1 MRSKWWSTFMTMMLG
16 VALAEGAAFAE
27 PPQEPAAA
35 SARIALPTGTSA
47 VRWTEEL
54 TTGEGSGELVRTREG
69 LLFEPYAVMRRP
81 EGQFQLTGLYTF
93 PARRLE
99 QPVDTIRPVLQAQ
112 SALGMGVEVDVRVRT
127 ANGAWTEWSTTRSG
141 EAVRLPRG
149 GTEVQVRLA
158 LQADEHGRGPVVR
171 EVKLEGTLEG
181 GTASL
186 SDVQTLATPLTY
198 RIYATRE
205 GLVGGTTANGHV
217 IKSYDRFVAL
227 PSRRALASNGGSEY
241 QVRICYPVTGKC
253 ATTSV
258 WDIGPWNTKD
268 DYWNVS
274 STREMWKDL
283 PQGKPEAQ
291 AAYQDGYNGG
301 YDQFGRRPAN
311 PAGIDIAD
319 GTFWTDL
326 GMSDNDWVNV
336 TYLWTSGGGT
346 STGLII
352 DSNNSSNDTTK
363 GYIEVSA
370 NWISASSTA
379 GYYGSGYYYA
389 STQAI
394 SDPATFWFYLPAA
407 ATKTI
412 DAWWTAGTNRSA
424 TAPFIVWNASGTKL
438 ATVNVN
444 QQLNGGQWNT
454 LGTWSFTAG
463 WNKVQL
469 SRWTTEDSVVIAD
482 AIQVR

>member
-1 MRSKWWSTFMTMMLG
+1 MRTKFRSTFMTMMLG
-16 VALAEGAAFAE
+16 VSLAGGTALAETPQQPAE
-27 PPQEPAAA
+27 ASLRATPPG
-35 SARIALPTGTSA
+35 SASA

-54 TTGEGSGELVRTREG
+54 ATGEGTGELVRTAEG
-69 LLFEPYAVMRRP
+69 LRYEPYAVMRRA
-81 EGQFQLTGLYTF
+81 EGQIQLTGLYTF

-99 QPVDTIRPVLQAQ
+99 QPVDTFRPLIQAQ
-112 SALGMGVEVDVRVRT
+112 AALGMGVEVDVRVRS
-127 ANGAWTEWSTTRSG
+127 ADGAWSEWRTSSAG
-141 EAVRLPRG
+141 EAVRLPWA

-158 LQADEHGRGPVVR
+158 LLADEHGRGPVVR
-171 EVKLEGTLEG
+171 EVKLEGSLEG
-181 GTASL
+181 GTSEGLA
-186 SDVQTLATPLTY
+186 TLTPLTY

-241 QVRICYPVTGKC
+241 QVRICYSVTGKC
-253 ATTSV
+253 TTTSV
-258 WDIGPWNTKD
+258 WDVGPWNTKD
-268 DYWNVS
+268 DYWNPS
-274 STREMWKDL
+274 SVREMWKDL

-301 YDQFGRRPAN
+301 YDQFGRRPSN

-326 GMSDNDWVNV
+326 GMSNTDWVSV
-336 TYLWTSGGGT
+336 TYLWTSGGGST
-346 STGLII
+346 TGLII
-352 DSNNSSNDTTK
+352 DSNNTRNDTTK
-363 GYIEVSA
+363 GYIELSA

-379 GYYGSGYYYA
+379 GYYGTGYYYA
-389 STQAI
+389 STQAV

-412 DAWWTAGTNRSA
+412 DAWWTAGTNRST
-424 TAPFIVWNASGTKL
+424 TAPFVVWNSNGTKL
-438 ATVNVN
+438 ATVNAN
-444 QQLNGGQWNT
+444 QQLNGGKWNT

-469 SRWTTEDSVVIAD
+469 SRWTTTGYVVVAD